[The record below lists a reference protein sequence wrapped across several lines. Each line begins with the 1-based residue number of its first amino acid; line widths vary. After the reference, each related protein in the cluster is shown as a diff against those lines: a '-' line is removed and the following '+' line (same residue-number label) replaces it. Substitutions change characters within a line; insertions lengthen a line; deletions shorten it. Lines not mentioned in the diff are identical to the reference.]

1 MSSSTVSSTFQPY
14 SGKTIPSSYQRFQHQ
29 SGINDQLDKS
39 PVKLENHQD
48 NFFNKPKSLT
58 KSEENGHYLNEP
70 YADEVTAASNYIGR
84 SNEDEFY
91 EDNAINS
98 SKKVDSQDYE
108 KDYDIGSDHM
118 IQSASSALKEG
129 YTFYVS

>member
-14 SGKTIPSSYQRFQHQ
+14 SGKTISFSSYQRFQHQ
-29 SGINDQLDKS
+29 SEINDQLDKS

-70 YADEVTAASNYIGR
+70 YEDEVTASNYVGR

-129 YTFYVS
+129 YTFYAS